1 VRQNLALA
9 VGLQGRLAEA
19 ETIVKAD
26 RPPEEAAANVAYLK
40 RLLARKATARTEAD
54 NKPTA
59 RTEADGKPAT
69 AAERA
74 D

>member
-1 VRQNLALA
+1 VRQNLALV

-19 ETIVKAD
+19 ESIVKAD

-40 RLLARKATARTEAD
+40 RLLSRKDNAHSGAD
-54 NKPTA
+54 SIPV
-59 RTEADGKPAT
+59 AT
-69 AAERA
+69 AARP